1 MKRLLTFLIT
11 AAAIL
16 SVAAC
21 QEKESGGKKAGASKL
36 SVVTDDIVTVPY
48 TGQEGI
54 LIEFICDGEWEAA
67 LESETPGWV
76 EFAGDNSG
84 TGNGKLTVNA
94 SANSEKDVRTATVN
108 ISAGELSAAV
118 QIRQDGKKLD
128 ITFTHPSI
136 AFTAQQFAKI
146 KAAYAA
152 GAPSLKGAVDF
163 ILVRGGQGTYDPNS
177 VSTEKKQENTDM
189 STLYKSIKGPAV
201 LALHRAVLYWITND
215 DSRKDE
221 FANGAIDILYNWA
234 VACKDVDYPIISSTD
249 LEEPSTGA
257 GMYLA
262 RGAWPFFVVYDCLK
276 GTKYISAE
284 QDAVIVAWFRN
295 IEKAIKASMNA
306 WANNDYFNKQYYQ
319 NHLAAHMWGLISIG
333 YALDDASL
341 VQYAIDSED
350 NPRDFYELIEGCIF
364 MEGDT
369 PCSREAATSKAPQTG
384 EIYDRYR
391 HETGPLKG
399 LQYTSLTLQILSC
412 AARTCYNNGIDMYA
426 YTAPTGENLRLA
438 YEFYAPFYEKV
449 DASLQGGYYAGET
462 ERLTKA
468 GDMKGLFELGL
479 NAYPDSE
486 PIQKVI
492 GSIAKR
498 EENKVQMHDQ
508 LGYTRLYSIDADA
521 EN

>member
-1 MKRLLTFLIT
+1 MKKIALFL
-11 AAAIL
+11 
-16 SVAAC
+16 VAASMLLMGAC
-21 QEKESGGKKAGASKL
+21 QPKDPVPTGPTKL

-48 TGQEGI
+48 AGQEGV
-54 LIEFICDGEWEAA
+54 LVEFICDGAWTAA
-67 LESETPGWV
+67 LEGEVTDWISFSGASEG
-76 EFAGDNSG
+76 S
-84 TGNGKLTVNA
+84 GNGKINLDVVANDEKTER
-94 SANSEKDVRTATVN
+94 SATLK
-108 ISAGELSAAV
+108 ISAGELTAAV
-118 QIRQDGKKLD
+118 VVKQDGKKLE
-128 ITFTHPSI
+128 ITFKHPSI
-136 AFTAQQFAKI
+136 AFTADQFAKI

-163 ILVRGGQGTYDPNS
+163 IFTRAGQGTYDPNS
-177 VSTEKKQENTDM
+177 VTTEKKQENTDM
-189 STLYKSIKGPAV
+189 STLYKSIKGPSV
-201 LALHRAVLYWITND
+201 LAMHRAVSYWITAD
-215 DSRKDE
+215 DSKKDS
-221 FANGAIDILYNWA
+221 FAEGAIDILYNWA
-234 VACKDVDYPIISSTD
+234 VACKDVDYPINSSED
-249 LEEPSTGA
+249 LEEPATGA

-262 RGAWPFFVVYDCLK
+262 RGAWPFFVTYDCLK
-276 GTKYISAE
+276 GTKYITAE

-306 WANNDYFNKQYYQ
+306 WEKNDYFSKQYYQ

-369 PCSREAATSKAPQTG
+369 PCAREKSTSTPPQTG

-399 LQYTSLTLQILSC
+399 LQYTSLTLQLLSC

-426 YTAPTGENLRLA
+426 YTAPGGENLKLA
-438 YEFYAPFYEKV
+438 YEYYAPFYEKV
-449 DASLQGGYYAGET
+449 DASLGSGYYAGET

-468 GDMKGLFELGL
+468 GDMKGLFELGM

-486 PIQKVI
+486 PIKKVI
-492 GSIAKR
+492 SSIAKR

-521 EN
+521 SN